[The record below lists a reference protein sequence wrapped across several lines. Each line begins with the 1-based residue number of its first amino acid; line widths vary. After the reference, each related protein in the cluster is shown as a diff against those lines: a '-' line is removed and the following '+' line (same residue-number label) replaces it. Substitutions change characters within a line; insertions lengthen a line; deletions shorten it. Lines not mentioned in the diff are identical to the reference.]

1 MPLLAVFALILL
13 IYLSRSG
20 NIQNWSLNARIGT
33 FSLILGIILRG
44 GALFLGASGDSFSD
58 SPPFFAT
65 VLFFAS
71 GLAFVV
77 TIVCLIVGLYRIF
90 FEKY

>member
-1 MPLLAVFALILL
+1 MPLLAVIALIIL

-20 NIQNWSLNARIGT
+20 NIQSWSLNARIGT

-44 GALFLGASGDSFSD
+44 GSLFLGASSESYSD
-58 SPPFFAT
+58 SPPFFAN
-65 VLFFAS
+65 VVYFAS

-77 TIVCLIVGLYRIF
+77 TISCLIVGLYRIF